1 MYNSKC
7 FGLLLYIYWTYPNS
21 YKDAN
26 ILHSRI
32 KALPSFLVNLVDL
45 RRVELLTS
53 SLQMKRSNQLNYRPK
68 INGGRTKVRTW
79 DLSLIRTAL

>member
-1 MYNSKC
+1 MFWS
-7 FGLLLYIYWTYPNS
+7 LTVYILDLPQQLQRC
-21 YKDAN
+21 K
-26 ILHSRI
+26 HS
-32 KALPSFLVNLVDL
+32 ALKIQSFTFSSCYLVDL

-68 INGGRTKVRTW
+68 TNGGRTKVRTW